1 MALPTDPLNLLLN
14 GQTPPFVPV
23 APAYEGLGPLQFHR
37 MALRY
42 GKWRDRLAA
51 AGVTR
56 LPVDYVRRTSTWS
69 CRSTPRS
76 WIGTTR
82 PRPGSSCPRSV
93 PQTTWRARLSSGEG
107 RTCTGWRRR
116 AGRTGYRPHRE
127 TYAERFVADKTQS
140 YAHLWEQRAGL
151 EEIVVQAEARSAARR
166 EPSQE
171 EVAAYLASGR
181 LDLARRLL
189 ARYPN
194 NLPLYVYDSTPY
206 NSLLGTFGFQDMMT
220 AMLEHPDLV
229 HRLLAARAPVLSA
242 GFAAAQEL
250 GVGIVFIEECL
261 ASADLISPQCYREFS
276 FPYTKQML
284 EYYEEL
290 GFRTVL
296 YFSGNLMP
304 LLSELN
310 QLPFTG
316 LSFEENRK
324 DYGTDLVEVRRG
336 LPDKVLFGNV
346 DAAWLETATDDEVR
360 IEVRRQVR
368 VAGQEGRYALSVG
381 SPFTPGTSLERVRF
395 FCEATRGL

>member
-1 MALPTDPLNLLLN
+1 VHFDLELSIHTEIMDGCYPPPAWLQLPHVSTADDVAGAAVEWRGEDLYWVDADGGAHWL
-14 GQTPPFVPV
+14 PP
-23 APAYEGLGPLQFHR
+23 
-37 MALRY
+37 
-42 GKWRDRLAA
+42 DREA
-51 AGVTR
+51 
-56 LPVDYVRRTSTWS
+56 
-69 CRSTPRS
+69 
-76 WIGTTR
+76 
-82 PRPGSSCPRSV
+82 
-93 PQTTWRARLSSGEG
+93 
-107 RTCTGWRRR
+107 
-116 AGRTGYRPHRE
+116 
-127 TYAERFVADKTQS
+127 YAERFVADKTQS

-151 EEIVVQAEARSAARR
+151 EEIVVQAEARAAARR
-166 EPSQE
+166 EPTQE
-171 EVAAYLASGR
+171 EVAAYLSSGR

-229 HRLLAARAPVLSA
+229 HRLLAARAPVLSS

-284 EYYEEL
+284 AYYEAL

-304 LLSELN
+304 LLSDLN

-324 DYGTDLVEVRRG
+324 DYGTDLAEVRRG
-336 LPDKVLFGNV
+336 LPGKVLFGNV

-360 IEVRRQVR
+360 AEVRRQVR
-368 VAGQEGRYALSVG
+368 AAGQEGRYALSVG